1 MEPQIKSIINNP
13 DKNQNRLA
21 SSKVNSMVI
30 SLIRIN
36 EAFDLHHP
44 FKRNRVVSCE
54 VLILNSNFMSVL
66 KVVEIL
72 GNSTVSWEDAVQ
84 QVVNEAS
91 KTIQN
96 IKSVYVQDMQAM
108 IKDNKIVQYRV
119 NAKVTFAIMDH

>member
-1 MEPQIKSIINNP
+1 
-13 DKNQNRLA
+13 LT
-21 SSKVNSMVI
+21 
-30 SLIRIN
+30 RIN
-36 EAFDLHHP
+36 RCFDLHHP
-44 FKRNRVVSCE
+44 FEKNRVVSYE
-54 VLILNSNFMSVL
+54 VLILNSNDMSVL

-119 NAKVTFAIMDH
+119 NAKVTFAIVDH

>member
-1 MEPQIKSIINNP
+1 
-13 DKNQNRLA
+13 
-21 SSKVNSMVI
+21 
-30 SLIRIN
+30 
-36 EAFDLHHP
+36 
-44 FKRNRVVSCE
+44 
-54 VLILNSNFMSVL
+54 MSVL

-108 IKDNKIVQYRV
+108 IEDNKIVQYRV